1 MNLKPLYDRIVVEPV
16 AAEEKTKGGIVL
28 PDTAKEKPQIGKVLA
43 VGPGRV
49 DDKGERIKPEVK
61 AGDKVI
67 YASYAGTE
75 FKQNGEK
82 LLILKESDV
91 LAVVE

>member
-1 MNLKPLYDRIVVEPV
+1 MNLKPLYDRIVVEPL
-16 AAEEKTKGGIVL
+16 AAEEKTRGGIVL
-28 PDTAKEKPQIGKVLA
+28 PDAAKEKPQIGKVLA

-49 DDKGERIKPEVK
+49 DDKGQRITPEVK

-75 FKQNGEK
+75 YKHEGEK

-91 LAVVE
+91 LAIVQ